1 MLGTSPRPLVL
12 LASLVIIGCAS
23 HQQGGVAA
31 TSPPREPDSSA
42 TSVKDPFDL
51 LRSRSPGLMV
61 TRAADGSVAV
71 QLLQP
76 PTSVN
81 SSAEPLY
88 LVDDVPFKPGPG
100 GALNGISPYDIVSI
114 QALRRP
120 EDIGIYGMRGAN
132 GVIVIK
138 TKKPGT

>member
-1 MLGTSPRPLVL
+1 MLPTPPRALILVVSVL
-12 LASLVIIGCAS
+12 SIGCAS

-31 TSPPREPDSSA
+31 TTPPREADSSS
-42 TSVKDPFDL
+42 TTVKDPFDL

-71 QLLQP
+71 QLIQP
-76 PTSVN
+76 PVSVN
-81 SSAEPLY
+81 SAGEPLY
-88 LVDDVPFKPGPG
+88 IVDDVPFRPGPG
-100 GALNGISPYDIVSI
+100 GALTGISPYDIVSI

-120 EDIGIYGMRGAN
+120 EEIGIYGMRGAN

>member
-1 MLGTSPRPLVL
+1 MIPTPPRALVL
-12 LASLVIIGCAS
+12 AVAVLTIGCAS

-31 TSPPREPDSSA
+31 TSPPREPDSSS
-42 TSVKDPFDL
+42 TTVKDPFDL

-71 QLLQP
+71 QMIQP

-81 SSAEPLY
+81 GGGEPLY
-88 LVDDVPFKPGPG
+88 LVDDVPFHPGPG
-100 GALNGISPYDIVSI
+100 GALSGISPYDIVSI

-120 EDIGIYGMRGAN
+120 EEIGIYGMRGAN